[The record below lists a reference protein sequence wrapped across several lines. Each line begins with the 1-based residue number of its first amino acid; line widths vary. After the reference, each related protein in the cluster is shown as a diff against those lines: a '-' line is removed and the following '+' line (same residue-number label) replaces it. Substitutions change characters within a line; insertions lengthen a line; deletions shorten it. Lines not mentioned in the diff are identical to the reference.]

1 MSRIDDDY
9 RNAFGLGTPS
19 DPDKA
24 KAALNLALDIR
35 KFEISLYWQRA
46 AYFWALIAAAFAGY
60 FVILSAEKLVDNLY
74 LAYVVS
80 CIGFIFSWAWF
91 LVNTGSK
98 YWQEN
103 WENHVDMLEDGVVGP
118 LYKTILH
125 RPSTRNLIERYAF
138 GPQAISVS
146 RVNLG
151 VSLFTLCIWIALI
164 WHSLPPFDRASPVS
178 WQRVGIGMLTLG
190 FTVFIRLSSNTS
202 FKPHKLALTKR
213 ETGVSRTEKPGAQ

>member
-19 DPDKA
+19 DPVKA
-24 KAALNLALDIR
+24 KAALDLALDIR

-46 AYFWALIAAAFAGY
+46 AYFWALIAATFAGY
-60 FVILSAEKLVDNLY
+60 FAILSAEKLVDKGY
-74 LAYVVS
+74 LAYIVS

-125 RPSTRNLIERYAF
+125 RPSSRNVFEKYVF

-151 VSLFTLCIWIALI
+151 ISIFTLCIWIALI
-164 WHSLPPFDRASPVS
+164 CHSLPPFHRASAVS
-178 WQRVGIGMLTLG
+178 WQHVGIGTLTVA
-190 FTVFIRLSSNTS
+190 FAVFIRLSSNTS
-202 FKPHKLALTKR
+202 FKPHRLALTNRK
-213 ETGVSRTEKPGAQ
+213 TGVSGIEKPGA